1 MTALTSWGILQ
12 CMHCNNAHIYNN
24 INLPDDIVIIFEINL
39 FENLNVLTMKK
50 VGKDEIK
57 IFSNFLKILSGAE
70 NWLGPRSGP

>member
-1 MTALTSWGILQ
+1 
-12 CMHCNNAHIYNN
+12 MHCNNAHIYNN

-70 NWLGPRSGP
+70 N